1 MANPLTGDFEAVL
14 QISGST
20 INRLLATLHENAHTN
35 PKLPSFPHSV
45 QMRLGDDHALEGVRG
60 LAHVQIAAPRVT
72 LIHGVTD
79 RFHLEVGIRVWFQAD
94 PGTGPMP
101 AFIHGTVVAQYQL
114 HDIDP
119 TCRGW
124 SKIAADFLWIRV
136 IRDSVR
142 FEGTAKDDVGL
153 VGVLIGDAASDA
165 AAAAAAAANVAR
177 VTRQTA
183 RLLARRFQATPHPVS
198 KRFRRG
204 SMRSLNA
211 SGSSAVALPV
221 GLSGEPAGDI
231 NSINNVLLQ
240 GSDLAVAVH
249 IGYIMGLTGSM
260 LDAVKNFSLNV
271 NVHISTGTY
280 NPIPDFDTVY
290 RVGVHPPSVVWEPH
304 GNYGLFKVTVNGW
317 ANTDSIAP
325 NASFEIKQSIMLD
338 FDAGSGHLRLTA
350 PWTAGVVVK
359 SSGLGSGFVADAVS
373 SQVTKS
379 IGPIVRSACASAQ
392 PALDAMTTRTFDL
405 SKQLQTLDAQAN
417 VRIEGAEFLQ
427 DGIVL
432 RGTIDLASHHGVVIK
447 TEKTFH
453 EDAHTALQSW
463 IPGGRIDRFEWSWTW
478 TGSGEPGLAKF
489 SDRFLLRRPRGSAGR
504 WGVSSGTLLL
514 PGLDGF
520 GSVCLQITGVQVD
533 GRSGEWVTVTSAKQ
547 CKRFGLSMSTV
558 FANRERLYLV
568 DMPELSKD
576 VPLPEL
582 SELAWIALPRTRDVA
597 GAANTLVL
605 LLAEPLDEQ
614 TTEALVHGLRAC
626 RRFDTGLSLLVLYRE
641 GVLQKGGSAMIAE
654 LEHLRRKLQIA
665 TVVNEDV
672 RGSWSRAL
680 GLSLSSQ
687 AVGWALISPAGDRSW
702 VHEGRVESATLAT
715 ALDMH
720 LKRSED
726 VRSMHVRLG
735 IELGTVLS
743 PRDLYGS
750 YADTLDELSDP
761 HCPPSP
767 LGRMGTSA
775 TLVTFVHAASAASI
789 THLRQLTAQVQI
801 QDNQDTQDQHQV
813 QAAVTVVAVF
823 DGASHQEVQSLQ
835 AQWGLDLVAVADP
848 QGQVSDRLGVS
859 VWPTTLTLDGDGVVR
874 HVQLGGRSKPTQPRN
889 HDLVEGESS
898 NC

>member
-1 MANPLTGDFEAVL
+1 MPTFYDSHGQSYVLTNQIGRGGEGTVFFCPNDLSLVAKIYHAPVDGEKAEKLRWMAENKNE
-14 QISGST
+14 Q
-20 INRLLATLHENAHTN
+20 LLKVAAWIVDTLHDAPNGKTVGFLMPNVRAKEIHELYSLKSRRVHFPEATWQFLVHT
-35 PKLPSFPHSV
+35 
-45 QMRLGDDHALEGVRG
+45 
-60 LAHVQIAAPRVT
+60 
-72 LIHGVTD
+72 
-79 RFHLEVGIRVWFQAD
+79 
-94 PGTGPMP
+94 
-101 AFIHGTVVAQYQL
+101 
-114 HDIDP
+114 
-119 TCRGW
+119 
-124 SKIAADFLWIRV
+124 
-136 IRDSVR
+136 
-142 FEGTAKDDVGL
+142 
-153 VGVLIGDAASDA
+153 
-165 AAAAAAAANVAR
+165 AANVAR
-177 VTRQTA
+177 VTRQVA

-204 SMRSLNA
+204 SMLSLNT
-211 SGSSAVALPV
+211 SGGSAVALPV
-221 GLSGEPAGDI
+221 GLSGEPAGNI
-231 NSINNVLLQ
+231 HGINNVLLQ
-240 GSDLAVAVH
+240 GSDLAVAVD

-260 LDAVKNFSLNV
+260 LTAVKNFSLDV
-271 NVHISTGTY
+271 HVHISTGTY
-280 NPIPDFDTVY
+280 NPVPDFNTVY
-290 RVGVHPPSVVWEPH
+290 HVGVHPPSVVWEPH

-317 ANTDSIAP
+317 ANTNSMAA

-338 FDAGSGHLRLTA
+338 FDAGSEHLRLTA

-379 IGPIVRSACASAQ
+379 IGPIVQSACVSAQ
-392 PALDAMTTRTFDL
+392 PALDAMTTRTLDL
-405 SKQLQTLDAQAN
+405 SQQLQTLDAQAN
-417 VRIEGAEFLQ
+417 VRIESAEFLQ

-432 RGTIDLASHHGVVIK
+432 RGNIGLTSHHGMVIK

-463 IPGGRIDRFEWSWTW
+463 IPGGRIDRFEWTWTW

-504 WGVSSGTLLL
+504 WGVSNGPLLL

-547 CKRFGLSMSTV
+547 CKRFGMSMSTV

-614 TTEALVHGLRAC
+614 TIEVLVHGLRAC
-626 RRFDTGLSLLVLYRE
+626 RRFDTGLSLLLLYRE

-665 TVVNEDV
+665 TIVNEDV
-672 RGSWSRAL
+672 HGGWSRAL
-680 GLSLSSQ
+680 GLGSGSQ
-687 AVGWALISPAGDRSW
+687 AMGWALISPSGDNSW
-702 VHEGRVESATLAT
+702 THEGRVESAALSQ
-715 ALDMH
+715 ALDTH
-720 LKRSED
+720 LKRSQD
-726 VRSMHVRLG
+726 VRSMDIQAG

-750 YADTLDELSDP
+750 YADALDDMREP
-761 HCPPSP
+761 RCPPSP
-767 LGRMGTSA
+767 LGRTGLRT
-775 TLVTFVHAASAASI
+775 TLVAFVHARSAASI
-789 THLRQLTAQVQI
+789 DHLRYLA
-801 QDNQDTQDQHQV
+801 V
-813 QAAVTVVAVF
+813 QAETHSTQNGEPAATVVAVF
-823 DGASHQEVQSLQ
+823 DGASDQEVQSLQ
-835 AQWGLDLVAVADP
+835 AQWGLDFVAVADP

-874 HVQLGGRSKPTQPRN
+874 QVQIGAPARPVRRHKDDPAR
-889 HDLVEGESS
+889 GETSS
-898 NC
+898 C